1 MESQSRKRARP
12 VVSCLRCRE
21 KKLKCDRVDPC
32 ENCIKAGHRADCA
45 YNQHPTELASKTKRV
60 QLSADA
66 SSNCEQLKGFG
77 TGIIED
83 LQQRL
88 TRVEA
93 LLASRSASEG
103 VAIQSSWLV
112 AVYTTNFEK
121 TLRILHI
128 PSFLRQYEHFW
139 ASPEDES
146 YLSSPFIPQLTAVLA
161 VSVIWGEASSKME
174 NITSWEYLRL
184 NAVSLLQVWL
194 QKLPRKHRT
203 ELTTLQIE
211 TLILLA
217 RQLRLTSAEE
227 SWKAAGSLVRSAM
240 VMGLHIDA
248 STSTKLSVFQAEIRR
263 RLWIT
268 IAEMDLQAS
277 ITSGM
282 PIMTPLV
289 DFTRLSP
296 ANLNDVDF
304 DESSTEIPAPEA
316 LETPTDTL
324 ALVILAR
331 TLSHRVSAMNFIQ
344 QSSPGMD
351 LNERLQHGKTLE
363 ECLRDIPYP
372 LKIDHTSN
380 NDTMSPIL
388 LNQVL
393 LDLYIRR
400 PLLCL
405 YRPVNTD
412 NNQDHT
418 SLQIIQRA
426 CLNSSLI
433 ILSYQDYF
441 DPNLAD
447 LDAQNSHQYWDIFY
461 TFCKNDILC
470 AALGVCEYMRQKIP
484 TTDQYSSN
492 GSLDPNIENQPHS
505 KASLTRLVENTLDSL
520 SRRIGEAGNNVKDI
534 LLLAVV
540 LQSVRGHG
548 SPETKDRWLIQ
559 GAKKALS
566 ACRQYLL
573 PAVTDQNSAFG
584 YQTQESVGSSGN
596 HLVSQFSHPPHIPQL
611 QDLLQSSALA
621 VDFANFH
628 EFQEDLFS
636 FDETFYWNS

>member
-1 MESQSRKRARP
+1 
-12 VVSCLRCRE
+12 
-21 KKLKCDRVDPC
+21 
-32 ENCIKAGHRADCA
+32 
-45 YNQHPTELASKTKRV
+45 
-60 QLSADA
+60 
-66 SSNCEQLKGFG
+66 
-77 TGIIED
+77 
-83 LQQRL
+83 
-88 TRVEA
+88 
-93 LLASRSASEG
+93 
-103 VAIQSSWLV
+103 VAI
-112 AVYTTNFEK
+112 YTTNFEK

-161 VSVIWGEASSKME
+161 VAIVLGESVKIE
-174 NITSWEYLRL
+174 NLTSWEYLRL
-184 NAVSLLQVWL
+184 HGVSLLQAWL

-248 STSTKLSVFQAEIRR
+248 SGSTKMSDFQAENRR

-289 DFTRLSP
+289 DFHALSP
-296 ANLNDVDF
+296 ANLNDADY
-304 DESSTEIPAPEA
+304 DQSTAELPASRPLSE
-316 LETPTDTL
+316 PTDSL
-324 ALVILAR
+324 ALVTLAR
-331 TLSHRVSAMNFIQ
+331 TLSHRIHAMNFIQ
-344 QSSPGMD
+344 KTSAGADPD
-351 LNERLQHGKTLE
+351 ERLKQGRILE
-363 ECLRDIPYP
+363 ECLRDIPYI
-372 LKIDHTSN
+372 LKINHTSK
-380 NDTMSPIL
+380 DDALPPVL
-388 LNQVL
+388 LNQVV

-400 PLLCL
+400 PLLCI
-405 YRPVNTD
+405 YRSVSAENYREDPA
-412 NNQDHT
+412 
-418 SLQIIQRA
+418 LQEIQRT
-426 CLNSSLI
+426 CLDSSLT

-447 LDAQNSHQYWDIFY
+447 PDAQNSHGYWDIFH
-461 TFCKNDILC
+461 TFCKNDILW
-470 AALGVCEYMRQKIP
+470 AALSICEYMRQYTQQAP
-484 TTDQYSSN
+484 TADQQFSN
-492 GSLDPNIENQPHS
+492 EVSDLNIKSNQSHS

-540 LQSVRGHG
+540 LQSVRGRG
-548 SPETKDRWLIQ
+548 SPETKERWMLQ

-573 PAVTDQNSAFG
+573 PAVTDQ
-584 YQTQESVGSSGN
+584 
-596 HLVSQFSHPPHIPQL
+596 
-611 QDLLQSSALA
+611 QSTSTPA
-621 VDFANFH
+621 VCTMH
-628 EFQEDLFS
+628 EFGMGVGFQLTRF
-636 FDETFYWNS
+636 